1 MHSSRSVDTTY
12 LGWQLKIVDGKVGDL
27 WFSDGGAVDAVRG
40 GAGLSSRLIASGQGF
55 LDITDLISPAIIA
68 IDFNGLYLYASAT
81 ERLITINLSL
91 RSGGEFTA
99 KLGKRHVIGRLKPL
113 PTISADDIAFIDK
126 KIKDKFVPYQNIP
139 DAPGK
144 TCAEIKKLGK
154 QFFPFTPH
162 SFQLAMCVYDWTT
175 ASFARMVFLKVFEY
189 TGLKA
194 DADYPLNESEVAKMI
209 WESNWKSY
217 TPKNKDYMNSF
228 LMKPAASLD
237 VTKKQLEVVS
247 KELQKFSVVENRL
260 LSAAISALP
269 RTSVSSKGRLYSGQ
283 VDIYQFGLDRFGTE
297 FLECPLN
304 KGPVSES
311 IYPLMSLEATLLRRR
326 WFGHLPIPFKM
337 RYIIRMVFSSL

>member
-1 MHSSRSVDTTY
+1 MTP
-12 LGWQLKIVDGKVGDL
+12 I
-27 WFSDGGAVDAVRG
+27 
-40 GAGLSSRLIASGQGF
+40 GF
-55 LDITDLISPAIIA
+55 LRGVIA
-68 IDFNGLYLYASAT
+68 FLGRAV
-81 ERLITINLSL
+81 E
-91 RSGGEFTA
+91 GEFTA

-194 DADYPLNESEVAKMI
+194 DPDYPLNESEVAKMI

-237 VTKKQLEVVS
+237 DVKKQLEVVS
-247 KELQKFSVVENRL
+247 KELQNFSVVENRL

-311 IYPLMSLEATLLRRR
+311 IYPLMSLEVTLLRRR

>member
-1 MHSSRSVDTTY
+1 MTP
-12 LGWQLKIVDGKVGDL
+12 I
-27 WFSDGGAVDAVRG
+27 
-40 GAGLSSRLIASGQGF
+40 GF
-55 LDITDLISPAIIA
+55 LRGVIA
-68 IDFNGLYLYASAT
+68 FLGRAV
-81 ERLITINLSL
+81 E
-91 RSGGEFTA
+91 GEFTA
-99 KLGKRHVIGRLKPL
+99 KLG
-113 PTISADDIAFIDK
+113 

-162 SFQLAMCVYDWTT
+162 SFQLAMCVYNWTT

-194 DADYPLNESEVAKMI
+194 DPDYPLNESEVAKMI

-237 VTKKQLEVVS
+237 VKKQLEVVS

-311 IYPLMSLEATLLRRR
+311 IYPLMSLEVTLLRRR